1 MIKLLTLFLT
11 FTLANAQ
18 IFPYFLPDEKSNFEH
33 DLLSHLKKAHTQ
45 IILLTPSLNHPALR
59 RQLIQSVSKGVKV
72 TLIAQNPSHDPLQLV
87 AYNDIELYLYRAREL
102 NDSLIIIDD
111 EIVCH
116 LSGGLEEEKLSQK
129 TQNALCSD
137 ESDFILSLH
146 QNANR
151 ILTRSKPYLK

>member
-11 FTLANAQ
+11 LSIVNAQ
-18 IFPYFLPDEKSNFEH
+18 TLTFLLPDEKSGFEH
-33 DLLSHLKKAHTQ
+33 ELMSHLKKAHTQ

-59 RQLIQSVSKGVKV
+59 RQLIQSVSKGVKL
-72 TLIAQNPSHDPLQLV
+72 TLITQNPSADPLQLV
-87 AYNDIELYLYRAREL
+87 AYSGVELYLYRAR
-102 NDSLIIIDD
+102 SLSDTLILIDD

-116 LSGGLEEEKLSQK
+116 VSGGFNDEELSQK
-129 TQNALCSD
+129 SQNALCSD
-137 ESDFILSLH
+137 DSDFILSLH